1 MGKRTKKKKR
11 RIGLKIFMLIFLFL
25 FASWLASNVY
35 LQTVKYELSFENL
48 PKAFD
53 GFKIV
58 QLSDLHSATFGI
70 DNRRLINAVKSQLP
84 DIVVL
89 TGDMINSDDTDYT
102 VFYSLCGELAKS
114 FEVYYIVGNHEQEKG
129 RDEVLEIESEV
140 ERLGVTVLESVEI
153 ERDGEKINLCG
164 LWFNLRFYQD
174 VTDESAKQY
183 YFNIADMNNIM
194 GEKETD
200 EFTVL
205 LSHNPVYFETYAQ
218 WGADLTLSGHIHGG
232 MVRIPFVGGVFSPE
246 KELFPK
252 YDSGKYTLDDSV
264 MIVNRGLGN
273 RVFGLR
279 FFNCPE
285 VTAITLKTK

>member
-1 MGKRTKKKKR
+1 M
-11 RIGLKIFMLIFLFL
+11 
-25 FASWLASNVY
+25 
-35 LQTVKYELSFENL
+35 
-48 PKAFD
+48 
-53 GFKIV
+53 

-70 DNRRLINAVKSQLP
+70 ENRRLITAVKSQSP

-89 TGDMINSDDTDYT
+89 TGDMINSDDTDYG
-102 VFYSLCGELAKS
+102 VFYSLCEELAKD
-114 FEVYYIVGNHEQEKG
+114 FDVYYIVGNHEQEKG
-129 RDEVLEIESEV
+129 RSEVLEIESKIES
-140 ERLGVTVLESVEI
+140 LGVKVLDNESVKI
-153 ERDGEKINLCG
+153 ERDGQSINLCG

-174 VTDESAKQY
+174 VTDESAEKY
-183 YFNIADMNNIM
+183 YFDIDDITNVL
-194 GEKETD
+194 GEKEPD
-200 EFTVL
+200 VFTVL

-252 YDSGKYTLDDSV
+252 YDSGRFVLDEKT
-264 MIVNRGLGN
+264 MIVSRGLGN

-285 VTAITLKTK
+285 FF